1 MPQYTWAC
9 HKCEMYWEREY
20 KMGKAPEKTKCPECN
35 KKCGRSYDTPSLRF
49 IGSGFYVNDYGKN
62 NIQHR
67 NAKGAIDEFVE
78 DSKEASKKRMKSG
91 FQNYRVYSPDF
102 EVLER
107 NRQVTK
113 STKSVDANAAR
124 HRRSAEFVYKNAEI
138 DPTKQEKP
146 NVDLMTKPD
155 KEGME

>member
-62 NIQHR
+62 TIQHR

-78 DSKEASKKRMKSG
+78 DSKKASKKRMKSG